1 MKNKLEIA
9 KNIIKEAFEKHKN
22 KIYVSY
28 SGGKDSKALV
38 KLSKEVYGKNL
49 LIIHNG
55 HIGERVENEHGILIV
70 KKPKDNVKE
79 FLKYVELEAQL
90 DGTRR
95 DEDKT
100 VIFDGIEIHRS
111 VMPGFYTNDGVF
123 ELQVYFPFYDWT
135 EEEIFTYLNS

>member
-1 MKNKLEIA
+1 MTKLE
-9 KNIIKEAFEKHKN
+9 KSKKIIEDAINKHGN

-38 KLSKEVYGKNL
+38 KLTKEVYKDNL

-55 HIGERVENEHGILIV
+55 HIGEKVEDTHGILIV
-70 KKPKDNVKE
+70 KKPKENVLE
-79 FLKYVELEAQL
+79 FLKLVELEAQL

-100 VIFDGIEIHRS
+100 VRFDGKEIHRS
-111 VMPGFYTNDGVF
+111 EMPSHKTNDGVF
-123 ELQVYFPFYDWT
+123 GLIVYFPFFDWT
-135 EEEIFTYLNS
+135 EEEIFAYLNS